1 MTSRILQIYD
11 MQAEICKA
19 LAHPVRLR
27 ILDLISEG
35 EKSGS
40 QLLEILKI
48 PKANL
53 SQHLSVLKGA
63 GILKER
69 REGPSRILALAIP
82 QIEEACELIRKVL
95 AQRLQLQ
102 GREAERVREGLIRQ
116 RRRA

>member
-1 MTSRILQIYD
+1 MDSRLLQIYEL
-11 MQAEICKA
+11 QAELCKA
-19 LAHPVRLR
+19 LASPVRLR
-27 ILDLISEG
+27 ILDLISDG

-40 QLLEILKI
+40 QLLEVLQI

-69 REGPSRILALAIP
+69 REGQSRILSLAIP

-102 GREAERVREGLIRQ
+102 GKETEKAWEGLKRQ
-116 RRRA
+116 KRRA

>member
-1 MTSRILQIYD
+1 MDRQMLQLYEL
-11 MQAEICKA
+11 QAEICKA

-35 EKSGS
+35 EKSGI
-40 QLLEILKI
+40 QLLETLKI

-69 REGPSRILALAIP
+69 REGLSRILSLAIP
-82 QIEEACELIRKVL
+82 QVEEACELVRKVL

-102 GREAERVREGLIRQ
+102 GREAEKFRVGLKQ
-116 RRRA
+116 QKRRA

>member
-1 MTSRILQIYD
+1 MDPRSLQIYEL
-11 MQAEICKA
+11 QAEICKA
-19 LAHPVRLR
+19 LANPLRLR

-53 SQHLSVLKGA
+53 SQHLAVLKGA

-69 REGPSRILALAIP
+69 RLGPSRILALAIP

-102 GREAERVREGLIRQ
+102 GREAERAREVLKRQ
-116 RRRA
+116 KRRA